1 MNEIVAQEKPTAL
14 EIMKA
19 QRKREDYLEKID
31 SLNKDD
37 KAISVPVND
46 TDGTIADI
54 FQKYNKARK
63 NRIAPVLDQILPAG
77 ELPEEYFR
85 NIQYGN

>member
-54 FQKYNKARK
+54 FQKYK
-63 NRIAPVLDQILPAG
+63 NTLIKIEMWLSII
-77 ELPEEYFR
+77 
-85 NIQYGN
+85 N